1 MSNPTSKVI
10 SCICLLMLRIIYPVV
25 FLASFAA
32 SFIDY
37 TPTQQYQYHASRINN
52 YHSYCNQKQDD
63 TSAHNMNMNNYKH
76 CKTTILS
83 MSSRSRNQQ
92 EDIYG
97 AVHRKEY
104 EMKRLNAQHASLS
117 DPVRMAS
124 KCSLTSF
131 RLF

>member
-1 MSNPTSKVI
+1 
-10 SCICLLMLRIIYPVV
+10 
-25 FLASFAA
+25 
-32 SFIDY
+32 
-37 TPTQQYQYHASRINN
+37 
-52 YHSYCNQKQDD
+52 
-63 TSAHNMNMNNYKH
+63 
-76 CKTTILS
+76 

-131 RLF
+131 RLFTVLVLDATDMWLGE